1 MRVLL
6 DSHTL
11 LWWLTADP
19 RLSRRALEVIDQAAA
34 SIFVS
39 AASIWEIAIKA
50 AKGKLRLP
58 AGAEDRIRDEMVSA
72 GFVELPVTWDHAFAV
87 RSLNAH
93 YLDPFDR
100 MLIAQSRIEDLIIV
114 TNDKLLRRYD
124 VNCLW

>member
-1 MRVLL
+1 MKVLL

-11 LWWLTADP
+11 LWWLTGDR
-19 RLSRRALEVIDQAAA
+19 RLSRRALEVIEQAAA

-39 AASIWEIAIKA
+39 AASVWEIAIKA

-58 AGAEDRIRDEMVSA
+58 PGAEDRIRDEMVSA

-93 YLDPFDR
+93 HLDPFDR
-100 MLIAQSRIEDLIIV
+100 LLIAQSRIEGLTIV
-114 TNDKLLRRYD
+114 TNDRLLRRYD
-124 VNCLW
+124 VDCLW

>member
-11 LWWLTADP
+11 LWWLIGDP
-19 RLSRRALEVIDQAAA
+19 RLSRRAQEVIERAAD

-39 AASIWEIAIKA
+39 AASIWEIAIKT

-58 AGAEDRIRDEMVSA
+58 GGAEDRIRNEMTAA

-87 RSLNAH
+87 RLLDAH
-93 YLDPFDR
+93 HLDPFDR
-100 MLIAQSRIEDLIIV
+100 LLIAQSRIEGLIIV
-114 TNDKLLRRYD
+114 TNDKLLRRYEVD
-124 VNCLW
+124 CLW

>member
-11 LWWLTADP
+11 LWWLTGDP
-19 RLSRRALEVIDQAAA
+19 RLSRRALEVIEQAAA

-50 AKGKLRLP
+50 AKGKLRPP
-58 AGAEDRIRDEMVSA
+58 AGAEDRSRDEMASA

-87 RSLNAH
+87 RSLHAH
-93 YLDPFDR
+93 HLDPFDR
-100 MLIAQSRIEDLIIV
+100 LLIAQSRIDGLPIV
-114 TNDKLLRRYD
+114 TNDRLLRRYD
-124 VNCLW
+124 VDCLW

>member
-1 MRVLL
+1 VKLLL

-11 LWWLTADP
+11 LWWLIDDP
-19 RLSRRALEVIDQAAA
+19 RLSSRAREAIQQATA
-34 SIFVS
+34 SVFVS
-39 AASIWEIAIKA
+39 AASVWEIAIKA

-58 AGAEDRIRDEMVSA
+58 PGAEDRIRSAMASA

-93 YLDPFDR
+93 HLDPLDR
-100 MLIAQSRIEDLIIV
+100 LLIVQSRIEGLAIV
-114 TNDKLLRRYD
+114 SNDKLLRRYD